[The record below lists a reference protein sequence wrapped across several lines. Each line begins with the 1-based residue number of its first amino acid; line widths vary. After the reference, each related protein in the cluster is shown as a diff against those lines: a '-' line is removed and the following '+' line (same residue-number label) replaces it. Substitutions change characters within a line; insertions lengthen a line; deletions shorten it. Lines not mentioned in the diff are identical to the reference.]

1 MAATAPSLRRNFVAG
16 LSGEAL
22 WNFGHSFAAF
32 ETILMVYLA
41 RAGAPTPVVGLL
53 PTVNILGYAL
63 PQILVARRYGG
74 RAQAKRLFVL
84 WNLPTAMALIAMGG
98 LAHSTGWP
106 APTWAVAAF
115 LAFLGASALATGVSS
130 PLWTELSARLF
141 PQQARGRY
149 YGSVFLV
156 DGVTGMLGYAVA
168 ARLLAALPGPTNFA
182 LCMACAGVLT
192 AVAAGAW
199 SFYGEPRAEERCCQE
214 SLRHYAVR
222 LCRLVAADRNFC
234 RFVLIKGFLG
244 LAYMGPAFIA
254 PYAVKRFSL
263 PDSAAAWAGILLFI
277 PGALTSLL
285 WGRLGERR
293 GYLGLSV
300 ASAFVGLAACLA
312 AAAADSWP
320 LTVPGLLLL
329 GLSYSMNGV
338 ATNNIVIESSPST
351 ERLGYIAAANV
362 LITLPFGCAPP
373 LGGWLA
379 DRFSFRLLFSLSAA
393 LYLIGGALL
402 AILVRDPRRRQQT

>member
-1 MAATAPSLRRNFVAG
+1 MAATPPFLRRNFVAG

-22 WNFGHSFAAF
+22 WNLGHSFAAV
-32 ETILMVYLA
+32 ETILMVYLT

-63 PQILVARRYGG
+63 PQILVAHRYGG

-84 WNLPTAMALIAMGG
+84 WNLPTAVALIAMGG

-106 APTWAVAAF
+106 AQAWTIAAF
-115 LAFLGASALATGVSS
+115 LSLFGAGALALGAMS
-130 PLWTELSARLF
+130 PLWIEMSARLF
-141 PQQARGRY
+141 PEQGRGRY
-149 YGSVFLV
+149 YGAVFVV
-156 DGVTGMLGYAVA
+156 DGLSGIVGYTIA
-168 ARLLAALPGPTNFA
+168 ARLLTALPGPSNFA
-182 LCMACAGVLT
+182 VCMALGGLMVAF
-192 AVAAGAW
+192 AAGAW

-234 RFVLIKGFLG
+234 RLVLIKGFLG

-254 PYAVKRFSL
+254 PYAVKRFGL
-263 PDSAAAWAGILLFI
+263 PDSAAAWAGILLFV

-300 ASAFVGLAACLA
+300 ASAFVGLAACLVA
-312 AAAADSWP
+312 LAADSWT

-402 AILVRDPRRRQQT
+402 AILVRDPRRRRQT